1 MEKLSKRRSILILSF
16 IFGCAFAS
24 LLIIGVSA
32 EQNKANTARL
42 IVSSDKPAYA
52 VPEGKEKQ
60 WENIQEIAKR
70 EHVACGE
77 HCGNDLDCLEKCKTA
92 FNSRLDREYQKIIH
106 D

>member
-16 IFGCAFAS
+16 IFGCTFAS
-24 LLIIGVSA
+24 LFIIGVSA

-42 IVSSDKPAYA
+42 IVSSDQPAYA

-70 EHVACGE
+70 EHVVCRE
-77 HCGNDLDCLEKCKTA
+77 HCGNDLNCLEKCKTA
-92 FNSRLDREYQKIIH
+92 FTSRLDREYQNIIH
-106 D
+106 